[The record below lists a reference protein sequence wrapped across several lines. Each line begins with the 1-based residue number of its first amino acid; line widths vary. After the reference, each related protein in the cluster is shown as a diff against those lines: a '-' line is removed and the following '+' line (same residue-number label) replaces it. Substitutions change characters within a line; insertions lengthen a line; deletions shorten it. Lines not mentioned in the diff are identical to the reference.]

1 MQKREENDNT
11 LRGGITERKECVLV
25 PASGLRKESASDS
38 VSGLRK
44 ENVSDPVSGLRKE
57 NASDLVSSLRKECV
71 SDPVYGL
78 GRQNVLNRQPVRTV
92 LEKIY
97 KNMHI
102 RAAGAVLCALVWC
115 GLLYP
120 ELCFTQGTCEQI
132 LIVQGQEIVIEQ
144 LENAGIL
151 NASDGQIIVR
161 SRFLEWLEQLK
172 SKK

>member
-44 ENVSDPVSGLRKE
+44 ENVSDPVQ
-57 NASDLVSSLRKECV
+57 
-71 SDPVYGL
+71 GL
-78 GRQNVLNRQPVRTV
+78 GRQNTLNRQQFRIV
-92 LEKIY
+92 LEQIY
-97 KNMHI
+97 TNMHI
-102 RAAGAVLCALVWC
+102 RAAAAVICALVWC

-132 LIVQGQEIVIEQ
+132 LIIQGQEIVIEQ
-144 LENAGIL
+144 LEEADIL